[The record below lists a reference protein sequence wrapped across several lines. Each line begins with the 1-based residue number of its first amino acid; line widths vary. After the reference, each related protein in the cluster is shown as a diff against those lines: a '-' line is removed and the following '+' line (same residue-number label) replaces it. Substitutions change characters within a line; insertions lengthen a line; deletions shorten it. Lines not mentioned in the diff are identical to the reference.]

1 MSFLCASFGR
11 LLSSFSGL
19 LKKQFKTNLTALE
32 LNSYVV
38 IL

>member
-1 MSFLCASFGR
+1 MSFLCVRFGR
-11 LLSSFSGL
+11 LLSSFPGL
-19 LKKQFKTNLTALE
+19 LKKQFKKNLTALE